1 MYIDKL
7 EDIVN
12 EYNNT
17 YRTIKMKPIDVKDNT
32 YIDPIKEVNDK
43 DSKFKVGDHVRISKY
58 KNIFAKGYSPNW
70 SGEVFVIKEVKNT
83 IPWTYVITDLSGEE
97 IIGTFYEKKKILKT
111 NQQGF
116 RIEKVVK
123 RKRNKLY
130 AKWKGYDHSFNIR
143 IDKKDLID

>member
-17 YRTIKMKPIDVKDNT
+17 YRTIKMKPIEVKDNT